1 MQTSGFPY
9 TENIRSRRGMRLFVD
24 VLVRNSI
31 SGYLDCWS
39 MTTNTYVPLGNGPK
53 KSTLTV
59 CQTVLGNTD
68 EVIGDCGLGFPVA

>member
-9 TENIRSRRGMRLFVD
+9 TENIHFRRG

-31 SGYLDCWS
+31 FGNLDRWL
-39 MTTNTYVPLGNGPK
+39 MITNTYVPPGIGPK
-53 KSTLTV
+53 KSMLTV

-68 EVIGDCGLGFPVA
+68 EVIGVCGLGFPVA